1 MIFKYKWNIFYINY
15 IIVYTK
21 HHCVVAAIQKKLD
34 IITISNCSHRTQ
46 TPGIP
51 KLISL
56 TLPFVQSSHM
66 FCMMAKNRMA
76 CTHTHTHK
84 LLIITIIPL

>member
-76 CTHTHTHK
+76 CTHTHK